1 MARSKAL
8 FVRTKVWKVFR
19 MPTRARLVLACGL
32 AAIALVHCGSTER
45 EYDGDGETGAT
56 GSTDAGS
63 GGASSSTGS
72 GGTKV
77 QGGSGGKSSAA
88 GSGAGGNDGG
98 GSSSDGGSN
107 SSGGTGGTGGTNGTG
122 EGGAGDIENT
132 ACPTGQPG
140 LLNTFEN
147 NSFEVCPPRTG
158 FWAYTHGDATTPCPV
173 TGVCTIGDGL
183 TSAHPHV
190 LRFEPNPDGSFD
202 YLELDLRTAEGPPSA
217 SAGSYTGIRF
227 DALGTGGVLWD
238 LIVEGYTTDNVYHE
252 NNPDGAPGGLCVEP
266 GGDCWVAYYT
276 TVGVSGV
283 AWEQV
288 SIDFDTLTR
297 DAQPENATVL
307 DPAKLLYLR
316 FYISGDFNFSL
327 DNVELY

>member
-1 MARSKAL
+1 MA
-8 FVRTKVWKVFR
+8 TQ
-19 MPTRARLVLACGL
+19 ARLVLACCLTG
-32 AAIALVHCGSTER
+32 IALVHCGSTER
-45 EYDGDGETGAT
+45 EYDSEGDVGGTSSTGT
-56 GSTDAGS
+56 GSSAG
-63 GGASSSTGS
+63 SSSTGS
-72 GGTKV
+72 GGSTA

-88 GSGAGGNDGG
+88 GSGAVSNEGGD
-98 GSSSDGGSN
+98 SSSDGGSN
-107 SSGGTGGTGGTNGTG
+107 SSGGSGGTDGTG
-122 EGGAGDIENT
+122 EGGGGGIENT

-183 TSAHPHV
+183 TNAHPHV

-202 YLELDLRTAEGPPSA
+202 YLELDLRTAEGPPSPN
-217 SAGSYTGIRF
+217 AGDYTGIRF

-238 LIVEGYTTDNVYHE
+238 LTVEGYTTDNVYHE

-283 AWEQV
+283 SWEQV

>member
-1 MARSKAL
+1 
-8 FVRTKVWKVFR
+8 
-19 MPTRARLVLACGL
+19 L
-32 AAIALVHCGSTER
+32 AAIALLHCGSTER
-45 EYDGDGETGAT
+45 EYDREGDTGGT
-56 GSTDAGS
+56 QSTDTGS

-72 GGTKV
+72 GGSKAR
-77 QGGSGGKSSAA
+77 GGSGNKSSAA
-88 GSGAGGNDGG
+88 GSGEGGDDGG
-98 GSSSDGGSN
+98 GSSSDGGSD
-107 SSGGTGGTGGTNGTG
+107 SSGGSDVTG
-122 EGGAGDIENT
+122 EGGAGGGIENT
-132 ACPTGQPG
+132 SCPTGQPG

-147 NSFEVCPPRTG
+147 NSFEVCPPRSG
-158 FWAYTHGDATTPCPV
+158 SWAYTHGDATTPCPV

-183 TSAHPHV
+183 TDAHPHV

-202 YLELDLRTAEGPPSA
+202 YLELDLRTAEGPPSP
-217 SAGSYTGIRF
+217 SAGSDTGIRF

-252 NNPDGAPGGLCVEP
+252 NNPGGAPGGLCVEP
-266 GGDCWVAYYT
+266 GGDCWVAYST

-283 AWEQV
+283 SWEHV

-297 DAQPENATVL
+297 EAQPENATVL

-316 FYISGDFNFSL
+316 FYISGDFGFSL